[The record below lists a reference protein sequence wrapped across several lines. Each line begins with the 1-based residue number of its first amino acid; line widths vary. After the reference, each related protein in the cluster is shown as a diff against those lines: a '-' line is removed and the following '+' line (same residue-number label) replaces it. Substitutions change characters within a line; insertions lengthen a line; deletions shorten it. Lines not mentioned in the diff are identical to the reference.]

1 MLLLSFLVLQTSDY
15 TASSESGGELVEDDS
30 SEISSVNMVLDLLG
44 LLVALVEHSGCTLV
58 DELAELV
65 HPSL

>member
-1 MLLLSFLVLQTSDY
+1 MLFISFLVLHTGDD

-30 SEISSVNMVLDLLG
+30 SDISSVNMVLDLLG
-44 LLVALVEHSGCTLV
+44 LLVALVEHSGCTLF

-65 HPSL
+65 HSSP